1 MQKTKLIDKAIS
13 IELSVFKFL
22 EPLETE
28 YIANFFAEPY
38 PNSLR
43 AGFELRL
50 FQILGRNFYTFPAE
64 DRKQPGGKQTEKR
77 IYFHTRAHVCNPH
90 PTTGYSCE
98 NRNPKL

>member
-13 IELSVFKFL
+13 IELSVFDFL

-43 AGFELRL
+43 AGFELHL
-50 FQILGRNFYTFPAE
+50 FQILGRDFYTSFAE
-64 DRKQPGGKQTEKR
+64 NRQQPGGKQTEKR
-77 IYFHTRAHVCNPH
+77 IIIYTSRHLFVDC
-90 PTTGYSCE
+90 SS
-98 NRNPKL
+98 

>member
-13 IELSVFKFL
+13 IELSVFDFL

-50 FQILGRNFYTFPAE
+50 FQILGRNFYTSSAE
-64 DRKQPGGKQTEKR
+64 DRKQAGGKQTEKR
-77 IYFHTRAHVCNPH
+77 IIFYTSRHLFVDCI
-90 PTTGYSCE
+90 S
-98 NRNPKL
+98 